1 MSFTLLSDRWVIL
14 CVCLAYDDAYE
25 DGTPSLLAVN
35 FREESNNRKDLE
47 DIKHRHIFLYPEF
60 ADVYDLHMEVR
71 ADPGTSSATDSRV
84 PFASDT
90 QTFIL
95 VVTLCVVGIDS
106 FSRNFVHF
114 IPSEFLLS
122 VVESSDGKSAAPLDW
137 SRWGPLNTRLLLT
150 PEEPSDTWVCYVYGS
165 KFVISEKAGRHGY
178 SGRLFDFNKRKLWND
193 DKDDGPGA
201 PASINTGTLIKAEDN
216 LLVDDV
222 YSHLPYWSRPFSLED
237 GHRHC
242 AVLCSEDNIILVDVS
257 IVFVSKMFHD

>member
-14 CVCLAYDDAYE
+14 CVWPAYD
-25 DGTPSLLAVN
+25 DGTPSLFAVN
-35 FREESNNRKDLE
+35 FREESNNRKDLG
-47 DIKHRHIFLYPEF
+47 DIKNRRIFLYPEF
-60 ADVYDLHMEVR
+60 ADVYNLHMEVR
-71 ADPGTSSATDSRV
+71 ADPGTSFAANSRV
-84 PFASDT
+84 PFTSDT
-90 QTFIL
+90 QTFTL
-95 VVTLCVVGIDS
+95 VVTLCVVGIDGIES

-122 VVESSDGKSAAPLDW
+122 VVESGDGKAAAPLDW
-137 SRWGPLNTRLLLT
+137 SGWGPLNTRLLLT
-150 PEEPSDTWVCYVYGS
+150 PEEPSDIWVCYVYGS
-165 KFVISEKAGRHGY
+165 KFVISEKAGQHGY

-201 PASINTGTLIKAEDN
+201 PASINTRTLIKAENN

-257 IVFVSKMFHD
+257 IVFVLRMFHD